1 MQITYIQLL
10 YASVLL
16 INLIVLTYLLLKTKK
31 RNNGRKNDD
40 EGGLEVFEEP
50 ILDLP
55 PGVILPQDKPV
66 KDEVEV

>member
-10 YASVLL
+10 YALVLL
-16 INLIVLTYLLLKTKK
+16 INLLALSYLLLKTKK
-31 RNNGRKNDD
+31 RNNGSDNDD

-66 KDEVEV
+66 KDLVEV